1 MSMKGTKQ
9 LMKQYPMQAGGWDSL
24 STDWAMSLITD
35 WTQYKFG
42 DSTFFYQADYIDLT
56 GMTMEE
62 LTIQLQGIA
71 LQRPYEPI
79 LAGLGGEVWTKPV
92 QLHCWIT
99 STSIDIERYLRV
111 AASGSF
117 PSFFAHDSGGTS
129 DKASALDWTNLMF
142 GETVTYSTNSNIGL
156 TGTGFM
162 VPLYSKLYGSN
173 EPSANDKL
181 YIYTAWRIAEDAAIP
196 AASLTLPEIR
206 VAIAAEIY
214 EEKELAWIERMRRSY
229 VQQSKIGL

>member
-9 LMKQYPMQAGGWDSL
+9 LMKQYPRQAGVWDGTLAEWSML
-24 STDWAMSLITD
+24 LKTSWE
-35 WTQYKFG
+35 QYKSG
-42 DSTFFYQADYIDLT
+42 DSTFFYQQDYIDLT

-79 LAGLGGEVWTKPV
+79 LAGLGGEIWTKPV

-99 STSIDIERYLRV
+99 STPIDIERYLGQ
-111 AASGSF
+111 AATGSF
-117 PSFFAHDSGGTS
+117 PSFFAYDSALAAT
-129 DKASALDWTNLMF
+129 KKSALDWTNLLF
-142 GETVTYSTNSNIGL
+142 GETVTYSTNSNVGL

-181 YIYTAWRIAEDAAIP
+181 YIYTAWRITEDSAIP
-196 AASLTLPEIR
+196 GASLSLPEIR
-206 VAIAAEIY
+206 VAMAAEIY

>member
-1 MSMKGTKQ
+1 MSMKGSKQ
-9 LMKQYPMQAGGWDSL
+9 LMKQYPMQAGSWDSVA
-24 STDWAMSLITD
+24 TDWAMSLITD
-35 WTQYKFG
+35 WTQYKYG
-42 DSTFFYQADYIDLT
+42 DSTFFYQEDYIDLT

-62 LTIQLQGIA
+62 MTIQLQGIA

-79 LAGLGGEVWTKPV
+79 LGGLGGEVWAAPV

-99 STSIDIERYLRV
+99 STAIDMEVYLRN
-111 AASGSF
+111 AASGRF
-117 PSFFAHDSGGTS
+117 PSFFSRDSGCVS
-129 DKASALDWTNLMF
+129 AKASALDWTNLLF
-142 GETVTYSTNSNIGL
+142 GETVTYSNNSNIGL
-156 TGTGFM
+156 TGTGYL

-181 YIYTAWRIAEDAAIP
+181 YIYTAWRVANDVTIP
-196 AASLTLPEIR
+196 AAGLTLPEIR
-206 VAIAAEIY
+206 VAIAAEIF